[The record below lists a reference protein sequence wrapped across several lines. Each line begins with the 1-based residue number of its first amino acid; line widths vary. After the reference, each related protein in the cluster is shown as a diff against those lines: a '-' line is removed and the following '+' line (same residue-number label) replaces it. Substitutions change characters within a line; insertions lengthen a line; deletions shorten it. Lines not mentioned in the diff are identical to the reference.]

1 MQLNRME
8 IMERLRDILLMADD
22 RNTKLIESCT
32 EDYKLVTDL
41 GLSSVALLY
50 VVIAIEETF
59 DIRFDS
65 VGIADF
71 ETVNDVVDF
80 IEEKLK

>member
-1 MQLNRME
+1 MQLNRNE
-8 IMERLRDILLMADD
+8 IMERLKDILLMADD
-22 RNTKLIESCT
+22 RNQKLIENCT
-32 EDYKLVTDL
+32 EDFKLVTDL
-41 GLSSVALLY
+41 GLSSVAMLY

-59 DIRFDS
+59 GIRFDN

-71 ETVNDVVDF
+71 ETVKNVVDF